1 LGAYLGGV
9 ALSASGDYQAM
20 WWADIAL
27 ASLAALFNLP
37 IREEPIKP
45 QAA

>member
-1 LGAYLGGV
+1 V

-27 ASLAALFNLP
+27 AGLAALFNL
-37 IREEPIKP
+37 
-45 QAA
+45 AHT